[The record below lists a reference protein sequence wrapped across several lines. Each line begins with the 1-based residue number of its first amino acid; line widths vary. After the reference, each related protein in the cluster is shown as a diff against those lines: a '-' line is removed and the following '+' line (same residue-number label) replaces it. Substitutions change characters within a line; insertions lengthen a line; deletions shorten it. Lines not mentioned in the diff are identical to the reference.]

1 MELTPAS
8 ALPGGTVSPVRLHVV
23 SLPHTQTTKAYNSC
37 AFTALTRN
45 FCQMMTDGGHE
56 VFLYASEDNDA
67 DVAELIPCISKQRQR
82 ESGFH
87 GPEDMGKVEFRH
99 DASYWKHMAMR
110 ATVNIQAR
118 QEPGDILCLASG
130 DQWPIAE
137 AIPDMLSVEFIA
149 GYQGVTQPFVVYPSY
164 SWMHSV
170 YGHQHGAAAYDPSD
184 FDTVIP
190 HFVDHSEFQ
199 YVEKPDDYFLYIGRL
214 IDRKGWRIAQDVC
227 ERLGKRLVVAGRG
240 DFDGYGDYVG
250 SVDARERAHLMGH
263 AQAIFMP
270 TRYIEP
276 FGLVQ
281 IEAAMC
287 GTPVIGSDWG
297 AITDTVTDKVNG
309 FRCRSLAD
317 YMYAAQM
324 TPAIDREMVFAMAQ
338 KYALHNIRPLYE
350 RYFAKLRAA
359 QASQTGWYTVKESV

>member
-1 MELTPAS
+1 MNPL
-8 ALPGGTVSPVRLHVV
+8 RLHVIG
-23 SLPHTQTTKAYNSC
+23 LPHTQTTRAYNGC
-37 AFTALTRN
+37 AFTSLTRT
-45 FCQMMTDGGHE
+45 FCDMMSQGGHE
-56 VFLYASEDNDA
+56 IMLYASEENEA
-67 DVAELIPCISKQRQR
+67 NVSELIPCISIQRQR

-87 GPEDMGKVEFRH
+87 GPEDMDKVEYRA

-110 ATVNIQAR
+110 AIVNIQER

-130 DQWPIAE
+130 DQWPIAQSV
-137 AIPDMLSVEFIA
+137 DMPAVEFIA
-149 GYQGVTQPFVVYPSY
+149 GYQGTTSPFVVYPSY
-164 SWMHSV
+164 SWMHAV
-170 YGHQHGAAAYDPSD
+170 YGHKGTAAGYDPSD

-190 HFVDHSEFQ
+190 HFVDRSEFQ
-199 YVEKPDDYFLYIGRL
+199 YVEQPDDYFLYIGRL

-240 DFDGYGDYVG
+240 EFSGYGEYVG
-250 SVDARERAHLMGH
+250 PVGAAERAALMGH

-297 AITDTVTDKVNG
+297 AITETVKHGVNG
-309 FRCRSLAD
+309 FRCRSLQD
-317 YMYAAQM
+317 YIDAAENVGDI
-324 TPAIDREMVFAMAQ
+324 PRHRVFAR
-338 KYALHNIRPLYE
+338 ALGYNYDAIRPQYE
-350 RYFAKLRAA
+350 VYLEKLRAA
-359 QASQTGWYTVKESV
+359 QRYQTGWYTLKEKV

>member
-1 MELTPAS
+1 MTPM
-8 ALPGGTVSPVRLHVV
+8 RFHVV
-23 SLPHTQTTKAYNSC
+23 SLPHTQTTRAYNSC
-37 AFTALTRN
+37 AFTSLTRT
-45 FCQMMTDGGHE
+45 FCDMMTAGGHE
-56 VFLYASEDNDA
+56 VMLYASEDNEA
-67 DVAELIPCISKQRQR
+67 NVSELIPCISIQRQR

-87 GPEDMGKVEFRH
+87 GPEDMNKVEYRA

-110 ATVNIQAR
+110 AIVAIQER
-118 QEPGDILCLASG
+118 QQPGDILCLASG
-130 DQWPIAE
+130 DQWPIARE
-137 AIPDMLSVEFIA
+137 VAMPAVEFIA
-149 GYQGVTQPFVVYPSY
+149 GYQGTTSPFVVYPSY
-164 SWMHSV
+164 SWMHAV
-170 YGHQHGAAAYDPSD
+170 YGHKGTAAGYDPSD

-190 HFVDHSEFQ
+190 HFVDHVEFQ

-227 ERLGKRLVVAGRG
+227 ERLGKRLIVAGRG
-240 DFDGYGDYVG
+240 EFSGYGEYVG
-250 SVDARERAHLMGH
+250 QVGAGERAALMGH

-297 AITDTVTDKVNG
+297 AITDAVTHGVNG

-317 YMYAAQM
+317 YVAAAQM
-324 TPAIDREMVFAMAQ
+324 VPSLDRRRVWAFAEQ
-338 KYALHNIRPLYE
+338 YTYPHIRPQYE
-350 RYFAKLRAA
+350 RYFDKLRAA
-359 QASQTGWYTVKESV
+359 AVNQTGWYTGVEALV